1 MSSSI
6 SSFNHPVSPWRRFFR
21 LLAGAAAVATAIV
34 YAFVVLVDPYDVLP
48 LSPPADRPPV
58 ASNQRFSYPTLAR
71 SQRFDSALF
80 GTSSSR
86 LIRPEVL
93 NPLFGANFANL
104 AMNDATVYEQS
115 RLFQVF
121 ARAHPSA
128 KMVMLGLDYRWC
140 VTGPDYQR
148 LTFRTFPEW
157 MYRENVWRGYREMF
171 NLYAIQSA
179 GQLFGIMIGI
189 KKPDQGRDGY
199 TSFVPPDATYAA
211 ARALAHLTSE
221 EPAIPAGA
229 RGGEPSS
236 WEYPAM
242 PALREMLTTM
252 PSTSRKVMFFIPY
265 NRRLLPEPGSTGAM
279 VWDECRRRVVA
290 EAAAVPNTLVV
301 DFMRISPISSMDENY
316 WDGIHYRTGI
326 ADRLARDLAAAGR
339 GELSD
344 DYMVLTTAAFR

>member
-6 SSFNHPVSPWRRFFR
+6 SSSDPWRRFFR
-21 LLAGAAAVATAIV
+21 LLAGGAAIAASIV
-34 YAFVVLVDPYDVLP
+34 YAFVVLVDPFDTLP

-71 SQRFDSALF
+71 AQRFDSAVF

-93 NPLFGANFANL
+93 NPLFGARFANL

-121 ARAHPSA
+121 AKAHPAA
-128 KMVMLGLDYRWC
+128 KMMALGLDYRWC

-157 MYRENVWRGYREMF
+157 LYQDNRWRGYREIF

-189 KKPDQGRDGY
+189 KQPDQGRDGY
-199 TSFVPPDATYAA
+199 TSFVPPDSTYDA
-211 ARALAHLTSE
+211 ARALTHLASE
-221 EPAIPAGA
+221 GPAIPVGA
-229 RGGEPSS
+229 RSGEPSS

-242 PALREMLTTM
+242 PALRDMLTTL
-252 PSTSRKVMFFIPY
+252 PLTSRKILFFIPY
-265 NRRLLPEPGSTGAM
+265 NRRLLPEPGSAGAK

-301 DFMRISPISSMDENY
+301 DFMRIGPISSADENY

-339 GELSD
+339 GEISD
-344 DYMVLTTAAFR
+344 DYVVLAPSSFH